1 VNEPFWNKCQIDL
14 YSRHRSLCSFFGLRQ
29 TAARKI
35 LGPPASPE
43 SSADIPVIA
52 DLESVFSVLMFV
64 QNVD

>member
-1 VNEPFWNKCQIDL
+1 MGVF
-14 YSRHRSLCSFFGLRQ
+14 SFFGVRQ
-29 TAARKI
+29 TAVRKI

>member
-1 VNEPFWNKCQIDL
+1 MGRLISTHAIVQFFRLATNSCQE
-14 YSRHRSLCSFFGLRQ
+14 
-29 TAARKI
+29 I

>member
-1 VNEPFWNKCQIDL
+1 MGTHAIVQFFRLATNSCQE
-14 YSRHRSLCSFFGLRQ
+14 
-29 TAARKI
+29 I